1 MRCPHFSPAFR
12 IHSNASSNL
21 KCVTLRFVNKMDM
34 TETLLRSI
42 IISGIWRSIMTP
54 TYSTMNKWSCEPL
67 LHDQFLL
74 SRDILLVRDPIIW
87 YQPYLVRSRYWQV
100 LFYSF
105 CDITFSWTIHV
116 LASYVNVISPR
127 GPRVYLSVIR
137 MDKSH
142 SWSMLS
148 QPTLSE
154 YPAAP
159 L

>member
-1 MRCPHFSPAFR
+1 
-12 IHSNASSNL
+12 
-21 KCVTLRFVNKMDM
+21 M
-34 TETLLRSI
+34 TETLLWSI

-74 SRDILLVRDPIIW
+74 SRDILHVRDPFIW
-87 YQPYLVRSRYWQV
+87 YQPYLVQSRYRQV

-142 SWSMLS
+142 SWSTSLNWHFLS
-148 QPTLSE
+148 TQWHLYNHPVTVWRLVESKHSSDVSDWRD
-154 YPAAP
+154 
-159 L
+159 LMV